1 MIKKKMPTASKI
13 YVALIFLF
21 LYAPIIVL
29 ILYSFNSTASTSV
42 FTGFSLRWYKSL
54 LHDEASLR
62 SLYNTVILAVTS
74 SAIATLLGSAAAVG
88 INAIKNR
95 HVRSSVMTVT
105 NVPMMNPE
113 IVTGVSMMLLF
124 VFVGRLVGMKN
135 VLGFQTMLIAHITFE
150 LPYVILNVMPKLRQT
165 DPHLPEAAMDLGC
178 GPVRAFFKAVLPDI
192 VPGIVSGFIMSFTL
206 SLDDF
211 VISYFTQG
219 PTFETLPIKIFSMTK
234 KRIKPDMYALSV
246 IVFAA
251 VLIMLILV
259 NVAQARSDKK
269 QMKSSA
275 KAKEID

>member
-1 MIKKKMPTASKI
+1 MTKKKMPASSKVYI
-13 YVALIFLF
+13 ALMFLF

-42 FTGFSLRWYKSL
+42 FTGFSLKWYKSL

-62 SLYNTVILAVTS
+62 SLYNTVVLAVTS
-74 SAIATLLGSAAAVG
+74 SAIATVLGSAAAVG
-88 INAIKNR
+88 IDAIKTKPIK
-95 HVRSSVMTVT
+95 SSVMTVT

-124 VFVGRLVGMKN
+124 VFVGRLVGVKS
-135 VLGFQTMLIAHITFE
+135 VLSFQTMLIAHITFE

-192 VPGIVSGFIMSFTL
+192 VPGIVSGFIMAFTL

-219 PTFETLPIKIFSMTK
+219 PTFETLPIRIFSMTK
-234 KRIKPDMYALSV
+234 KRVKPDMYALSA

-251 VLIMLILV
+251 VLIMLILI
-259 NVAQARSDKK
+259 NTAQSRNDKK
-269 QMKSSA
+269 ALK
-275 KAKEID
+275 KADETM

>member
-1 MIKKKMPTASKI
+1 MKKKMPLTSKI
-13 YVALIFLF
+13 YIFFTFLF
-21 LYAPIIVL
+21 LYAPIFVL
-29 ILYSFNSTASTSV
+29 LLYSFNSTASTGV

-54 LHDEASLR
+54 MHDEESLR
-62 SLYNTVILAVTS
+62 ALYNTVILAVTS
-74 SAIATLLGSAAAVG
+74 SVAATVIGSAAAVG
-88 INAIKNR
+88 INEIKKKY
-95 HVRSSVMTVT
+95 VRSTVMTVT

-124 VFVGRLVGMKN
+124 VFVGRLVGVTN
-135 VLGFQTMLIAHITFE
+135 VLSFKTMLIAHITFE

-192 VPGIVSGFIMSFTL
+192 IPGIISGFIMAFTL

-219 PTFETLPIKIFSMTK
+219 PTFETLPIRIFSMTK
-234 KRIKPDMYALSV
+234 KRVKPDMYALSA
-246 IVFAA
+246 IVFVS

-259 NVAQARSDKK
+259 NVAQSKSEKK
-269 QMKSSA
+269 ELKSSS
-275 KAKEID
+275 EEEYT

>member
-1 MIKKKMPTASKI
+1 MEK
-13 YVALIFLF
+13 
-21 LYAPIIVL
+21 
-29 ILYSFNSTASTSV
+29 
-42 FTGFSLRWYKSL
+42 R
-54 LHDEASLR
+54 R
-62 SLYNTVILAVTS
+62 AVVCLVKRA
-74 SAIATLLGSAAAVG
+74 AISG
-88 INAIKNR
+88 
-95 HVRSSVMTVT
+95 
-105 NVPMMNPE
+105 
-113 IVTGVSMMLLF
+113 
-124 VFVGRLVGMKN
+124 
-135 VLGFQTMLIAHITFE
+135 
-150 LPYVILNVMPKLRQT
+150 
-165 DPHLPEAAMDLGC
+165 
-178 GPVRAFFKAVLPDI
+178 RAFFKAVLPDI